1 MRPTPASKGREVGAF
16 EAVIARALALAPG
29 DRHRN
34 AGELLA
40 ALDQAAGG
48 GPAAPIVQAPRKR
61 MTTTVTLGALV
72 VLAVALAAS
81 LTWRARKVPVAARPT
96 VFAPA
101 APVAPIAPTL
111 AAPRVEPAAA
121 RAPASSLPVAPA
133 PATAQP
139 AEPPASGAA
148 RPGRRKKSVAP
159 PASTSSPAAAPAK
172 RVDLFDDTK

>member
-1 MRPTPASKGREVGAF
+1 MRPTPASKGRDVGAF

-61 MTTTVTLGALV
+61 MTTIVTLGALV

-96 VFAPA
+96 VVRAGRADRPDA
-101 APVAPIAPTL
+101 
-111 AAPRVEPAAA
+111 RAA
-121 RAPASSLPVAPA
+121 RRARGRTGVPRRPRRPGGG
-133 PATAQP
+133 ATGVRC
-139 AEPPASGAA
+139 GAA
-148 RPGRRKKSVAP
+148 RPAQEVGR
-159 PASTSSPAAAPAK
+159 AAGL
-172 RVDLFDDTK
+172 DLVTGGGAGEARGFLR